1 MQFITEGQFM
11 GVKFCPEVG
20 KTAVEIHML
29 KLGFG
34 EGTMNRTHT
43 FEWFLKFRSGNCLKD
58 TVF

>member
-1 MQFITEGQFM
+1 M